1 MSDQDEITHR
11 IRNVLIRSLS
21 LGLREEDVP
30 HNDRLDEIAALDSM
44 AVLEFAIGLEKE
56 FGITIEPEQLQL
68 AFLRD
73 LPQLRDHIAG
83 RIP

>member
-1 MSDQDEITHR
+1 MTNQEEITRR
-11 IRNVLIRSLS
+11 IRNVLIQSLS
-21 LGLREEDVP
+21 LALREEDVP

-44 AVLEFAIGLEKE
+44 AVLEFTLGLEKE
-56 FGITIEPEQLQL
+56 FGITIEPERLQL

-73 LPQLRDHIAG
+73 LPELRNYIAG